1 MKAIVVTRTG
11 GPETLEL
18 REVPEPQPRD
28 GQVVVRVEAAGVNFA
43 DTMQALGVYPGGPK
57 PPFVP
62 GLEVAG
68 VVEGSGEK
76 VIATCGQAGGYA
88 ERVAVD
94 RKAILPMPQG
104 WTAAQG
110 AAFPVNYF
118 TAYFAYWMADVKP
131 DERVLIHAA
140 AGGVG
145 TAAVQLGRIMGVE
158 TFGTSSSDE
167 KLARLKDLGLDHGI
181 NYKSVDY
188 EKAIAEL
195 TGEEGVDVVLEMLGG
210 EHTAKST
217 RCLGLLGRLI
227 VYGMVSGSLPQFD
240 FMTLF
245 AKNASLHALWLTPM
259 MARGDLFAQA
269 WNEMSGWAG
278 EGRLKPVI
286 GHELPLEQAA
296 EAFRLLQERRNFG
309 KIILRP

>member
-11 GPETLEL
+11 GPETLEV
-18 REVPEPQPRD
+18 RDVPEPQPRND
-28 GQVVVRVEAAGVNFA
+28 QVIVRVEAAGVNFA
-43 DTMQALGVYPGGPK
+43 DTMQAMGLYPGGPT

-68 VVEGSGEK
+68 TIEGSGQR
-76 VIATCGQAGGYA
+76 VIGMCAHAGGYA
-88 ERVAVD
+88 ELVAVD
-94 RKAILPMPQG
+94 RNAVLPIPEG
-104 WTAAQG
+104 WSAAEG

-167 KLARLKDLGLDHGI
+167 KLAQLKTLGLDHGI
-181 NYKSVDY
+181 NYKSLDY

-195 TGEEGVDVVLEMLGG
+195 TGGEGVDVVFEMLGG
-210 EHTAKST
+210 EHTTKST
-217 RCLGLLGRLI
+217 RCLRLLGRLI
-227 VYGMVSGSLPQFD
+227 VYGMATGSLPQFD
-240 FMTLF
+240 FMTMF
-245 AKNASLHALWLTPM
+245 ARNASMHALWLTP
-259 MARGDLFAQA
+259 LFARSDLVAQA
-269 WNEMSGWAG
+269 YGEMAEWAR

-286 GHELPLEQAA
+286 GHELPFEQAP

-309 KIILRP
+309 KIVLRP